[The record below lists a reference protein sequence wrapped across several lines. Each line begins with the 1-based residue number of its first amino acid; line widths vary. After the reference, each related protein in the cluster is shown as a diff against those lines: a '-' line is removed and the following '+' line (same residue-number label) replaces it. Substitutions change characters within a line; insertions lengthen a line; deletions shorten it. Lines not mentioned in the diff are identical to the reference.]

1 MKSQMAELLEC
12 FELPS
17 VIWSLGWQGAN
28 SETGRYKKIESVLFF
43 MRVRTMEWKGSVL
56 TAGLYFRVRPLLT

>member
-28 SETGRYKKIESVLFF
+28 SETDLSTSGFHYFF
-43 MRVRTMEWKGSVL
+43 ADV
-56 TAGLYFRVRPLLT
+56 